1 MTNLKNILILAPHTD
16 DMEFGCGAT
25 VARFIEE
32 GHNVYCAAFSACE
45 QSVLKDFPSN
55 ILVTEIKEA
64 SLKIGLKKENLILFD
79 YSVRTFS
86 YRRQEILDDIL
97 KLKKD
102 ISPDIVLIPS
112 LNDIHQD
119 HHTIAHESFRAFK
132 FSTLL
137 SYELPWNNLSFV
149 TSCFYKV
156 SEEQLQKKIDAVSCY
171 KSQAHRNYA
180 NENFIRSLATV
191 RGVQINTKYAECFE
205 LIRSIN

>member
-1 MTNLKNILILAPHTD
+1 MMKSKNILVLAPHTD

-32 GHNVYCAAFSACE
+32 GHNVYCGAFSACE
-45 QSVLKDFPSN
+45 QSVLKDFPSD
-55 ILVTEIKEA
+55 ILITEIKAA
-64 SLKIGLKKENLILFD
+64 SKKIGLKKENLILFD
-79 YSVRTFS
+79 YSVRTFN

-102 ISPDIVLIPS
+102 IMPEIVLIPS

-119 HHTIAHESFRAFK
+119 HYTIAHESFRAFK

-149 TSCFYKV
+149 TSCFYKI
-156 SEEQLQKKIDAVSCY
+156 SEQQLNKKIEAVKCY
-171 KSQAHRNYA
+171 ASQAHRNYA
-180 NENFIRSLATV
+180 NEGFIRSLATV
-191 RGVQINTKYAECFE
+191 RGVQISEKYAECFE

>member
-1 MTNLKNILILAPHTD
+1 MLKPRNILVLAPHTD

-55 ILVTEIKEA
+55 ILITEIKEA
-64 SLKIGLKKENLILFD
+64 SQKIGLKKENLILFD
-79 YSVRTFS
+79 YSVRTFN
-86 YRRQEILDDIL
+86 YRRQEVLDDIL

-102 ISPDIVLIPS
+102 ISPEIVLIPS

-119 HHTIAHESFRAFK
+119 HYTIAHESFRAFK

-149 TSCFYKV
+149 TSCFYKI
-156 SEEQLQKKIDAVSCY
+156 SESQLKKKVEAIQCY

-180 NENFIRSLATV
+180 NEEFIKSLAIV
-191 RGVQINTKYAECFE
+191 RGVQINEKYAECFE
-205 LIRSIN
+205 LIRCIN